1 MRDILNVLAG
11 SLIIMTGCHS
21 SADNKEATKNEIADS
36 SNNTVQLSSI
46 QVKNA
51 GIVTGRPELRQ
62 MHTSLRVSGVIDVPP
77 QNLYS
82 ISIPLGG
89 YLKTMNLLPGSQ
101 VKKGQVLAILEDP
114 QYVQLQEDYLV
125 AKSKLAFLE
134 ADFARQQE
142 LNQSKANSDKVLQ
155 QVKSD
160 FESQQVIVRA
170 LGEKLH
176 LININPA
183 TLRSSNISRQISIL
197 APISGF
203 VSKVNVNTGKYV
215 APTDVLFELMDPAD
229 LHLSLTVFEKDLSQ
243 ISDGQ
248 QVVAWANNSNEK
260 YQAEVHFIT
269 KGVDET
275 HAAEVH
281 CHLKKYDKRL
291 VPGMFMNAEIALNNA
306 QVTALP
312 DNAIVK
318 WQGKNY
324 VFKVDTGNTYR
335 MLPVETG
342 AHTDGFTEI
351 KTNLP
356 EGSYVIDNA
365 YPVLMKMKNSGDEE

>member
-21 SADNKEATKNEIADS
+21 SPEKKEATKADSS
-36 SNNTVQLSSI
+36 SNNTVQLTSI
-46 QVKNA
+46 QVKNG
-51 GIVTGRPELRQ
+51 GIVTGKPELKQ
-62 MHTSLRVSGVIDVPP
+62 MHTSLKVSGVIDVPP

-89 YLKTMNLLPGSQ
+89 YLKSMNLLPGMQ
-101 VKKGQVLAILEDP
+101 VKKGQVLAVLEDP

-125 AKSKLAFLE
+125 AQSKLTYLE
-134 ADFARQQE
+134 ADYARQQE

-155 QVKSD
+155 QVRSE
-160 FESQQVIVRA
+160 FESQKVIVRS
-170 LGEKLH
+170 LSEKLH

-183 TLRSSNISRQISIL
+183 TLKASNISRQISIL
-197 APISGF
+197 APISGY

-229 LHLSLTVFEKDLSQ
+229 LHLSLTVFEKDLAQ
-243 ISDGQ
+243 ISPGQ
-248 QVVAWANNSNEK
+248 EVIAWTNSSNEK

-269 KGVDET
+269 QGVDET

-291 VPGMFMNAEIALNNA
+291 APGMFMNAEIALNNA
-306 QVTALP
+306 KVKALP

-324 VFKVDTGNTYR
+324 VFRVDTGNTYV
-335 MLPVETG
+335 MVPVEIG

-351 KTNLP
+351 KGDLP
-356 EGSYVIDNA
+356 EGEYVVDNA

>member
-1 MRDILNVLAG
+1 MRNILIVLAG
-11 SLIIMTGCHS
+11 SLIIMAGCHS
-21 SADNKEATKNEIADS
+21 SAENKEAAKKKTADS
-36 SNNTVQLSSI
+36 SSNTVQLTDI

-51 GIVTGRPELRQ
+51 GVITGKPELRQ
-62 MHTSLRVSGVIDVPP
+62 MYTSLKVNGVIDVPP
-77 QNLYS
+77 QNLVS

-89 YLKTMNLLPGSQ
+89 YLKTMTLLPGLQ
-101 VKKGQVLAILEDP
+101 VKKGQVLAVLEDP

-125 AKSKLAFLE
+125 AQSKLRFLE
-134 ADFARQQE
+134 ADYKRQQE

-160 FESQQVIVRA
+160 YESQQVIVRSLA
-170 LGEKLH
+170 EKLH

-183 TLRSSNISRQISIL
+183 TLQSSTISRQISIL

-215 APTDVLFELMDPAD
+215 APTDILFELMDPKD

-243 ISDGQ
+243 ISPGQ
-248 QVVAWANNSNEK
+248 EVVAWTNNSDEK
-260 YQAEVHFIT
+260 YEAEVHFIT
-269 KGVDET
+269 QGVDET

-291 VPGMFMNAEIALNNA
+291 VPGMFMNAEIALNDA
-306 QVTALP
+306 RVKALP

-318 WQGKNY
+318 WQGKNF
-324 VFKVDTGNTYR
+324 VFKAETGNMYA
-335 MLPVETG
+335 MLPVEIG
-342 AHTDGFTEI
+342 AHTAGFTEI
-351 KTNLP
+351 KTDLP
-356 EGSYVIDNA
+356 EGNYVIDNA

>member
-1 MRDILNVLAG
+1 MHYIFNVLAG
-11 SLIIMTGCHS
+11 SLIIITGCHS
-21 SADNKEATKNEIADS
+21 SADNKEAAKKETADS
-36 SNNTVQLSSI
+36 SNNTVQLSTI

-51 GIVTGRPELRQ
+51 GIITGKPELRQ

-89 YLKTMNLLPGSQ
+89 YLKTMNLLPGIQ
-101 VKKGQVLAILEDP
+101 VRKGQVLAVLEDP
-114 QYVQLQEDYLV
+114 QEDYLV
-125 AKSKLAFLE
+125 AQSKLSFLE

-160 FESQQVIVRA
+160 FESQKVIVRA

-183 TLRSSNISRQISIL
+183 TLKSSNISRQISIL

-215 APTDVLFELMDPAD
+215 SPTDVLFELMDPAD

-248 QVVAWANNSNEK
+248 QVIAWANNSDEK
-260 YQAEVHFIT
+260 YQAEVHFVT
-269 KGVDET
+269 RGVDET

-306 QVTALP
+306 QVKALP

-335 MLPVETG
+335 MLPVEIG

-351 KTNLP
+351 KTSLP
-356 EGSYVIDNA
+356 EGEYVIDNA

>member
-21 SADNKEATKNEIADS
+21 SADNKEATKTQAVDS
-36 SNNTVQLSSI
+36 SSNTVQLTST

-51 GIVTGRPELRQ
+51 GVITGKPELKQ

-77 QNLYS
+77 QNLVT

-89 YLKTMNLLPGSQ
+89 YLKTMNLLPGMQ
-101 VKKGQVLAILEDP
+101 VKKGQVLAVLEDP

-125 AKSKLAFLE
+125 AQSKLTFLE
-134 ADFARQQE
+134 ADYARQQE

-155 QVKSD
+155 QVRSEY
-160 FESQQVIVRA
+160 ESQKVIARA
-170 LGEKLH
+170 LSEKLH

-183 TLRSSNISRQISIL
+183 NLRSSNISRQISII

-215 APTDVLFELMDPAD
+215 APTDILFELMDPAD
-229 LHLSLTVFEKDLSQ
+229 LHLSLTVFEKDLPQ
-243 ISDGQ
+243 ISPGQ
-248 QVVAWANNSNEK
+248 EVIAWTNNSDEK

-269 KGVDET
+269 HGVDEAHT
-275 HAAEVH
+275 AEVH

-291 VPGMFMNAEIALNNA
+291 APGMFMNAEIALNNA
-306 QVTALP
+306 QVKALP

-324 VFKVDTGNTYR
+324 VFKVDTGFTYV
-335 MLPVETG
+335 LIPVEIG
-342 AHTDGFTEI
+342 VHTDGFTEI
-351 KTNLP
+351 KTDLP
-356 EGSYVIDNA
+356 EGEYVIDNA
-365 YPVLMKMKNSGDEE
+365 YPVLMKMKNTGDDE

>member
-11 SLIIMTGCHS
+11 SLIIITGCHS
-21 SADNKEATKNEIADS
+21 SSGNKEVTKTRAVDS
-36 SNNTVQLSSI
+36 SNIVQLSAI

-51 GIVTGRPELRQ
+51 GIITGKPELKQ
-62 MHTSLRVSGVIDVPP
+62 MHTSLRVNGVIDVPP
-77 QNLYS
+77 QNLVS

-89 YLKTMNLLPGSQ
+89 YLKTMNLLPGMQ
-101 VKKGQVLAILEDP
+101 VKKGQILAVLEDP

-125 AKSKLAFLE
+125 AKNRLTFLE

-160 FESQQVIVRA
+160 YESQKVIVRA
-170 LGEKLH
+170 LSEKLH

-183 TLRSSNISRQISIL
+183 TLQSSTISRQISIP

-203 VSKVNVNTGKYV
+203 VRKVNVNTGKYV

-243 ISDGQ
+243 ISHGQ
-248 QVVAWANNSNEK
+248 EVIAWANNGSEK

-269 KGVDET
+269 QGVDET

-306 QVTALP
+306 QVKALP
-312 DNAIVK
+312 DAAIVK

-324 VFKVDTGNTYR
+324 VFKADTGYMYT
-335 MLPVETG
+335 MVPVEPG

-351 KTNLP
+351 KTELP
-356 EGSYVIDNA
+356 EGEYVINNA
-365 YPVLMKMKNSGDEE
+365 YPVLMKMKNSGEDE

>member
-1 MRDILNVLAG
+1 MRDILNLLAG

-21 SADNKEATKNEIADS
+21 AADNKEAAKTVATDS
-36 SNNTVQLSSI
+36 TSNTVQLTAI
-46 QVKNA
+46 QMKNA
-51 GIVTGRPELRQ
+51 GVITGKPELKQ
-62 MHTSLRVSGVIDVPP
+62 MHTSLKVNGVIDVPP
-77 QNLYS
+77 QNLLS

-89 YLKTMNLLPGSQ
+89 YLKTMTLLPGMQ
-101 VKKGQVLAILEDP
+101 VRKGQVLAVLEDP
-114 QYVQLQEDYLV
+114 LYVQLQEDYLV
-125 AKSKLAFLE
+125 AQSKLGFLE
-134 ADFARQQE
+134 ADYKRQQE

-155 QVKSD
+155 QVKSEY
-160 FESQQVIVRA
+160 ESQQVIVRA
-170 LGEKLH
+170 LSEKLH

-183 TLRSSNISRQISIL
+183 TLKSANISRQISIL

-203 VSKVNVNTGKYV
+203 VRKVNVNPGKYV

-243 ISDGQ
+243 ISPGQ
-248 QVVAWANNSNEK
+248 DVVAWTNNSDEK
-260 YQAEVHFIT
+260 YSAEVHFIT
-269 KGVDET
+269 QGVDET

-306 QVTALP
+306 KVTALP

-324 VFKVDTGNTYR
+324 VFKADKGNTYV
-335 MLPVETG
+335 MLLVETG

-351 KTNLP
+351 KTQLP
-356 EGSYVIDNA
+356 DGEYVIDNA

>member
-1 MRDILNVLAG
+1 MRDILNLLTG

-21 SADNKEATKNEIADS
+21 SADNKEAAKTVATDS
-36 SNNTVQLSSI
+36 TSNTVQLTAI
-46 QVKNA
+46 QMKNA
-51 GIVTGRPELRQ
+51 GVITGKPELKQ
-62 MHTSLRVSGVIDVPP
+62 MHTSLKVNGVIDVPP
-77 QNLYS
+77 QNLLS

-89 YLKTMNLLPGSQ
+89 YLKTMTLLPGMQ
-101 VKKGQVLAILEDP
+101 VRKGQVLAVLEDP
-114 QYVQLQEDYLV
+114 LYVQLQEDYLV
-125 AKSKLAFLE
+125 AQSKLGFLE
-134 ADFARQQE
+134 ADYKRQQE

-155 QVKSD
+155 QVKSEY
-160 FESQQVIVRA
+160 ESQQVIVRA
-170 LGEKLH
+170 LSEKLH

-183 TLRSSNISRQISIL
+183 TLKSANISRQISIL

-203 VSKVNVNTGKYV
+203 VRKVNVNPGKYV

-243 ISDGQ
+243 IRPGQ
-248 QVVAWANNSNEK
+248 DVVAWTNNSDEK
-260 YQAEVHFIT
+260 YSAEVHFIT
-269 KGVDET
+269 QGVDET

-306 QVTALP
+306 KVMALP
-312 DNAIVK
+312 DNAVVK

-324 VFKVDTGNTYR
+324 VFKADKGNTYV

-351 KTNLP
+351 KTQLP
-356 EGSYVIDNA
+356 EGEYVIDNA

>member
-21 SADNKEATKNEIADS
+21 SADNKEVTKAQPADS
-36 SNNTVQLSSI
+36 SSNTVQLNAM

-51 GIVTGRPELRQ
+51 GVETGKPELKQ
-62 MHTSLRVSGVIDVPP
+62 MHSSLKVSGVIDVPP

-89 YLKTMNLLPGSQ
+89 YLKRMNLLPGMQ
-101 VKKGQVLAILEDP
+101 VSKGQVLAVLEDP

-125 AKSKLAFLE
+125 AQSKLSYLE
-134 ADFARQQE
+134 ADFNRQQE

-160 FESQQVIVRA
+160 FESQKVIVRA
-170 LGEKLH
+170 LSEKLH

-183 TLRSSNISRQISIL
+183 TLKSANISRQVSIL
-197 APISGF
+197 APISGY

-215 APTDVLFELMDPAD
+215 APTDVLFELLDPAD

-243 ISDGQ
+243 ISPGQ
-248 QVVAWANNSNEK
+248 TVIAWTNNSSEK

-269 KGVDET
+269 QGVDES

-306 QVTALP
+306 MVKALP

-324 VFKVDTGNTYR
+324 VFKVDRGNTFA

-351 KTNLP
+351 RT
-356 EGSYVIDNA
+356 
-365 YPVLMKMKNSGDEE
+365 

>member
-1 MRDILNVLAG
+1 MRYILNVLAS

-21 SADNKEATKNEIADS
+21 PAENQTATKAQTVDS
-36 SNNTVQLSSI
+36 SSNTVQLTAI

-51 GIVTGRPELRQ
+51 GVITGKPELKE
-62 MHTSLRVSGVIDVPP
+62 MHTSLKVNGVIDVPP
-77 QNLYS
+77 QNLVS

-89 YLKTMNLLPGSQ
+89 YLKKMTLLPGMQ
-101 VKKGQVLAILEDP
+101 VRKGQVLAVLEDP

-125 AKSKLAFLE
+125 AQSKLRFLE
-134 ADFARQQE
+134 ADYKRQQE

-160 FESQQVIVRA
+160 YESQQVIVRS
-170 LGEKLH
+170 LSEKLH

-183 TLRSSNISRQISIL
+183 TLQSSNISRQISIL

-203 VSKVNVNTGKYV
+203 ISKVNVNTGKYV
-215 APTDVLFELMDPAD
+215 APTDVLFELMDPND

-243 ISDGQ
+243 IIPGQ
-248 QVVAWANNSNEK
+248 DVVAWTNNSGEK
-260 YQAEVHFIT
+260 YQAAVHFIT
-269 KGVDET
+269 QGVDET

-306 QVTALP
+306 KVKALP

-318 WQGKNY
+318 WQGRNF
-324 VFKVDTGNTYR
+324 VFKADTGNTYA

-342 AHTDGFTEI
+342 AHTAGFTEI
-351 KTNLP
+351 KTDLP
-356 EGSYVIDNA
+356 DGDYVIDNA
-365 YPVLMKMKNSGDEE
+365 YAVLMKMKNSGDEE

>member
-1 MRDILNVLAG
+1 MRNILIFLAG
-11 SLIIMTGCHS
+11 SLIIMAGCHS
-21 SADNKEATKNEIADS
+21 PAENKETAKEETADS
-36 SNNTVQLSSI
+36 SGNTVQLTDI

-51 GIVTGRPELRQ
+51 GVITGKPELRQ
-62 MHTSLRVSGVIDVPP
+62 MHTSLKVNGVIDVPP
-77 QNLYS
+77 QNLVS

-89 YLKTMNLLPGSQ
+89 YLKTMTLLPGLQ
-101 VKKGQVLAILEDP
+101 VKKGQVLAVLEDP

-125 AKSKLAFLE
+125 AQSKLRFLE
-134 ADFARQQE
+134 ADYKRQQE

-160 FESQQVIVRA
+160 YESQQVIVRS
-170 LGEKLH
+170 LSEKLH

-183 TLRSSNISRQISIL
+183 TLQSSTISRQISIL

-215 APTDVLFELMDPAD
+215 APTDILFELMDPKD

-243 ISDGQ
+243 ISPGQ
-248 QVVAWANNSNEK
+248 EVVAWTNNSDEK
-260 YQAEVHFIT
+260 YEAEVHFIT
-269 KGVDET
+269 QGVDET

-306 QVTALP
+306 RVKALP

-318 WQGKNY
+318 WQGKNF
-324 VFKVDTGNTYR
+324 VFKAETGNMYA
-335 MLPVETG
+335 MLPVEIG
-342 AHTDGFTEI
+342 AHTAGFTEI
-351 KTNLP
+351 KTDLP
-356 EGSYVIDNA
+356 EGNYVIDNA

>member
-11 SLIIMTGCHS
+11 SLILMTSCHS
-21 SADNKEATKNEIADS
+21 SADNKEATKAEAVDS
-36 SNNTVQLSSI
+36 NSNTVQLSSI

-51 GIVTGRPELRQ
+51 GIVTGKPALKQ
-62 MHTSLRVSGVIDVPP
+62 MHTSLRVNGVIDVPP
-77 QNLYS
+77 QNLVS
-82 ISIPLGG
+82 ISMPLGG
-89 YLKTMNLLPGSQ
+89 YLKTMTLLPGMQ
-101 VKKGQVLAILEDP
+101 IKKGQVLAVLEDP

-125 AKSKLAFLE
+125 AQNKLTFLE
-134 ADFARQQE
+134 ADYARQKE

-160 FESQQVIVRA
+160 YESQKVIVRA
-170 LGEKLH
+170 LSEKLH

-183 TLRSSNISRQISIL
+183 NLQSSNISRQISIL

-229 LHLSLTVFEKDLSQ
+229 LHLSLTVFEKDLAQ
-243 ISDGQ
+243 ISSGQ
-248 QVVAWANNSNEK
+248 EVVAWTNNSGEK

-269 KGVDET
+269 QGVDET

-281 CHLKKYDKRL
+281 CHIKKYDKRL
-291 VPGMFMNAEIALNNA
+291 VPGMFMNAEISLNNA
-306 QVTALP
+306 QVKALP
-312 DNAIVK
+312 DGAIVK

-324 VFKVDTGNTYR
+324 VFKADTGY
-335 MLPVETG
+335 MYAMVPVEIG

-351 KTNLP
+351 KTDLP
-356 EGSYVIDNA
+356 DGEYITDNA
-365 YPVLMKMKNSGDEE
+365 YPVLMKMKNSGEDE

>member
-21 SADNKEATKNEIADS
+21 SADNKEATKSEIADS

-125 AKSKLAFLE
+125 AQSKLAFLE

-324 VFKVDTGNTYR
+324 VFKVDTGNSYR